1 MAGEVIEPSV
11 VPPQNRAELS
21 VGQRMVF
28 LPSQSLADCVYPND
42 VQVGGMV
49 HVVAWAEQLRTDK
62 MQVQNI
68 SFFIFIL
75 LV

>member
-11 VPPQNRAELS
+11 VPPQYVQVLS

-62 MQVQNI
+62 IQVQNI